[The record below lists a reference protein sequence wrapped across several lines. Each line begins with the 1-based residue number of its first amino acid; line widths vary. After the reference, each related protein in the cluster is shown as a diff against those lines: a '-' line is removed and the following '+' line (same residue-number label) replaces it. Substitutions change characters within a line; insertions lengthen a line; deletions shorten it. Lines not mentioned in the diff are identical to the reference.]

1 MPETGQGSGNA
12 ATGARMTR
20 TRTLTLPLIL
30 QLCLLAGLVALL
42 LAAHASA
49 APRDPADSAQCCGCE
64 PSGAAEPA
72 PLPRLYLPAIAHGVR
87 MTSEYTPA
95 QPIVTPEPDPPVT
108 GDVQ

>member
-1 MPETGQGSGNA
+1 
-12 ATGARMTR
+12 MTIR
-20 TRTLTLPLIL
+20 RLFIL
-30 QLCLLAGLVALL
+30 AIAALL
-42 LAAHASA
+42 LGVAIGIIWARAASA
-49 APRDPADSAQCCGCE
+49 APAAPCDPAYTAQCCACE

-95 QPIVTPEPDPPVT
+95 QPIVTPEPEVPVT